1 MAEFAKNPQRLTPYP
16 NFRFKIKWD
25 GNYVA
30 GVSKIGPLSRKTDVI
45 RHRSGGDPSVEHLA
59 PGQTSYEAISIERGV
74 SYDPA
79 FEQWAN
85 KVFDVTNSQSAK
97 GENTSLGDFRK
108 NLSIEV
114 YNEAGQKILAYNVYN
129 AWVSDYQAIS
139 DLDSGGNAFAM
150 QSMTIQNEG
159 WERDPSVKEQK
170 EPTFTDPAS

>member
-1 MAEFAKNPQRLTPYP
+1 MAEFPKNPQRLTPYP

-30 GVSKIGPLSRKTDVI
+30 GVSKIGALSRKTDVM

-59 PGQTSYEAISIERGV
+59 PGQTSYEAIMVERGV
-74 SYDPA
+74 SYDPV

-85 KVFDVTNSQSAK
+85 KVFDVTHSQSAT

-108 NLSIEV
+108 NISIEV
-114 YNEAGQKILAYNVYN
+114 YNEAGQKVLAYNIYN

-139 DLDSGGNAFAM
+139 DLDSSGNAFAM

-170 EPTFTDPAS
+170 EPTFVDPSS